1 MSYTAQQI
9 AAARKALRTET
20 TSSST
25 TADWLV
31 KKEMELR
38 KAQQDHQAK
47 RLLMFVDLYM
57 EGYNIPD
64 AWKERVDA
72 HLASMQQPS
81 K

>member
-9 AAARKALRTET
+9 AAARKALKVET
-20 TSSST
+20 TSST
-25 TADWLV
+25 KADWLV

-38 KAQQDHQAK
+38 KASQDHQAK

-64 AWKERVDA
+64 SWKDKVDA
-72 HLASMQQPS
+72 HLASMQP